1 MKSIINRLRNKS
13 YCKYKCLDKQFI
25 PPATDIPA
33 IIQNSA
39 IQQLKLQNKG
49 GKPVFRNKISINQFG
64 RPSGTGGQPPS
75 NFR

>member
-1 MKSIINRLRNKS
+1 MKSVINRLRNKS

-39 IQQLKLQNKG
+39 IQQLKLQ
-49 GKPVFRNKISINQFG
+49 I
-64 RPSGTGGQPPS
+64 
-75 NFR
+75 